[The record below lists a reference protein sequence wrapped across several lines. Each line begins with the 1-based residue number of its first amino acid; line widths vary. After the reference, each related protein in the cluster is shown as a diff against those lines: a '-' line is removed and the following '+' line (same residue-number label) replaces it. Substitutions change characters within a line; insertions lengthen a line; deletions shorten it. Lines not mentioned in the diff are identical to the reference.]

1 MRLGRPALDRG
12 RIASPG
18 LFLDDTGR
26 RFTNPRIPIEAAV
39 FLVDM
44 ICPGSLIV
52 LGSLS
57 VGALKVRFQNQG
69 RLVSVEKM
77 RRAKETSVYLAKEAF
92 RKRFQ
97 SSIRVSG
104 CEH

>member
-12 RIASPG
+12 RTAGAG
-18 LFLDDTGR
+18 LFLDAKGGC
-26 RFTNPRIPIEAAV
+26 FTDSRIPIEAAV
-39 FLVDM
+39 FSIDM
-44 ICPGSLIV
+44 ICSGSLIV

-69 RLVSVEKM
+69 RLVSAEEM
-77 RRAKETSVYLAKEAF
+77 RAKETSVYLTKEAF
-92 RKRFQ
+92 YKIFQ

>member
-12 RIASPG
+12 RTAGAG
-18 LFLDDTGR
+18 LFLDAKGR
-26 RFTNPRIPIEAAV
+26 RFTDSRIPIEAAV

-44 ICPGSLIV
+44 ICSGSLIPGV
-52 LGSLS
+52 AKRLS
-57 VGALKVRFQNQG
+57 AKVRFQNQG
-69 RLVSVEKM
+69 RLVSAEEM
-77 RRAKETSVYLAKEAF
+77 RAKETSVYLTKEAF
-92 RKRFQ
+92 YKIFQ

>member
-12 RIASPG
+12 RTAGAG
-18 LFLDDTGR
+18 LFLDATGR
-26 RFTNPRIPIEAAV
+26 RFTDSRIPIEAAV

-44 ICPGSLIV
+44 ICSGSLI

-57 VGALKVRFQNQG
+57 VGALKVRFQHQG
-69 RLVSVEKM
+69 WLVSVEEM
-77 RRAKETSVYLAKEAF
+77 RAKETSVYLTKEAF
-92 RKRFQ
+92 YKIFQ